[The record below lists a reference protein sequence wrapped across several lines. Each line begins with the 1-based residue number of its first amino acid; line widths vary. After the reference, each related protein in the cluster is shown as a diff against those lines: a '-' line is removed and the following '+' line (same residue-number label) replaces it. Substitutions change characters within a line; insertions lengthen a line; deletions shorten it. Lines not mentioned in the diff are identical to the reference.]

1 MPTVLLIEDDAESRR
16 ATAELFLREDW
27 KTLEAGDGEAGIR
40 QALEHKPELILCD
53 LLMPKANGF
62 QVCRSLRQLSQRTK
76 IVIVSGRDYGVD
88 RTSAIEA
95 GADEYLVKPIS
106 WESLREVID
115 RALPPSDDGATRSGS
130 LPDFIPPAT
139 RVKFWGVRGSIP
151 VPGSST
157 VGYGGNTSCVEVRA
171 DGEII
176 ILDAGS
182 GMREL
187 GIALEEEFGAQPI
200 RCTLLISHTHWDHI
214 QGLPFFLPAYH
225 QKNSLRVLGY
235 EGARASL
242 AAVLA
247 GQMETSFFPVSLRDM
262 PSSIS
267 IEELKEMEFT
277 IGKVKVQARFVNHPG
292 ICVGYR
298 LTTTNGTIAYFP
310 DNEPYE
316 VLKLSQGKSDST
328 KRAPSRPMPGASW
341 WNFFVAPTSSSSMRS
356 TPTTNMPRKSDGDM
370 ARSAARSPSP
380 SMPRSAN
387 SSSFITIQ
395 ITTTRWSRTWSR
407 PRICSSWK
415 AADRSKWKRPGK
427 APRSGWARR
436 SRPQPDEPDASLTAQ
451 SPCKADK
458 LGRDPLNA
466 RHEFFVRHLVVVE
479 DVAGRVNKTRNDHAA
494 KIQH

>member
-40 QALEHKPELILCD
+40 QALEHKPELVLCD

-62 QVCRSLRQLSQRTK
+62 QVCRSLRQLLQHTK

-88 RTSAIEA
+88 RTSAIDA

-115 RALPPSDDGATRSGS
+115 RALPPSGDGAARPGP

-225 QKNSLRVLGY
+225 RKNSLRVLGY

-298 LTTTNGTIAYFP
+298 LATTNGTIAYFP

-316 VLKLSQGKSDST
+316 VLKLTQGKSDSDEA
-328 KRAPSRPMPGASW
+328 RA
-341 WNFFVAPTSSSSMRS
+341 FVA
-356 TPTTNMPRKSDGDM
+356 D
-370 ARSAARSPSP
+370 ARSKLVEFLRCTDILIIDAQY
-380 SMPRSAN
+380 
-387 SSSFITIQ
+387 T
-395 ITTTRWSRTWSR
+395 
-407 PRICSSWK
+407 
-415 AADRSKWKRPGK
+415 
-427 APRSGWARR
+427 
-436 SRPQPDEPDASLTAQ
+436 DE
-451 SPCKADK
+451 
-458 LGRDPLNA
+458 
-466 RHEFFVRHLVVVE
+466 EY
-479 DVAGRVNKTRNDHAA
+479 AA
-494 KIQH
+494 KIGWGHGSLSSAVSLAIDAEVRKLFLFHHDPNHDDKMVGNMVEAARMLVLESGRPIEVEAAREGAEIWLGAKAPAST